1 MNVCESAAVTLTAA
15 AIHEFGHIA
24 AIKLCGGR
32 FHGIRLTF
40 SGAEID
46 AALYGLSR
54 WKRAIVYAA
63 GALMNVISGLIGL
76 WLGSGDF
83 FGVSM
88 ALAAVNLLPV
98 KMLDGGCV
106 LAELVGCGSR
116 WLDILTALV
125 VFLIWLAAV
134 VVLLFTGSVS
144 LWVFAS
150 YLFFDMYLRR
160 RRYVPS
166 SARKK
171 GGTL

>member
-1 MNVCESAAVTLTAA
+1 MTLTAA

-32 FHGIRLTF
+32 FHGMRLTF

-54 WKRAIVYAA
+54 WRRAIVYAA

-76 WLGSGDF
+76 GLGFGYF

-106 LAELVGCGSR
+106 LAELIGRESR

-125 VFLIWLAAV
+125 VFLLWLTAV

-150 YLFFDMYLRR
+150 YLFFEMYLRR
-160 RRYVPS
+160 RR
-166 SARKK
+166 ARVSM
-171 GGTL
+171 